1 MWYKDDLLPWR
12 RSFVPTKTVK
22 GEGLSCPFWCCWC
35 QLFLIQRQL
44 SESVVCEAANG
55 AVAPTGDPPLGGGG
69 LSLCYVNPHRNVQFP
84 ARAGYFLKPL
94 QATHWHPS
102 CSQHSGH
109 CQQLEQSEKNRKTP
123 DHMLPGNNMVPV
135 AHRGKP
141 LRIFELYVNSYSAA
155 VGQMRMH

>member
-1 MWYKDDLLPWR
+1 METLFCTYQNCR
-12 RSFVPTKTVK
+12 GGGAV
-22 GEGLSCPFWCCWC
+22 
-35 QLFLIQRQL
+35 LFLLVLLVPAITNL

-55 AVAPTGDPPLGGGG
+55 AVAPTGDPPLGGG

-94 QATHWHPS
+94 LATHWHPS
-102 CSQHSGH
+102 CSQHLGH

-135 AHRGKP
+135 AHRDKP
-141 LRIFELYVNSYSAA
+141 LRIFELYANSHSAA